1 LQIFNGFFFKIYKRF
16 MALCRAGSIINR
28 EWGCGRLFGYVR
40 VCKARMT
47 CGDYAVYR
55 GVYCSLCKALGR
67 RYGPLARLTLRY
79 DMAFYALL
87 ALRKAGDTEFA
98 PARCSF
104 NPLKKCLCCKSA
116 AIDAAA
122 DVSMLMA
129 YYKWRDTLRDSAWY
143 ARLLWAPAGIF
154 FLWAGCKAK
163 RRAPQAE
170 RIIRVAVAAQAMQE
184 AGYRRQEAG
193 EDEQEAGYRK
203 KEAGYRGQEAGEDV
217 TPDSCILTPDA
228 CSHPS
233 AHALGALCALL
244 DAWLYRLGYL
254 LGRWVYLMDA
264 ADDCE
269 DDRKRGR
276 FNPFLSGGSDPGG
289 LIRATSAELAGEWEA
304 LEACVEPD
312 ADARTPEICCI
323 LENILTLGL
332 AAMEQKVLKEMW
344 EMRQRKEGEANEKS
358 L

>member
-1 LQIFNGFFFKIYKRF
+1 MHPPAFGFSSIPHFPHKCKSQPAHGKMNARKIYKRF

-47 CGDYAVYR
+47 CGDYEVYR

-87 ALRKAGDTEFA
+87 ALREDGEARFA
-98 PARCSF
+98 PARCAF
-104 NPLKKCLCCKSA
+104 NPLRKCLGCKSA

-143 ARLLWAPAGIF
+143 AKLLWAPAGIF
-154 FLWAGCKAK
+154 FLLAGRRAK

-170 RIIRVAVAAQAMQE
+170 RIIRVAVMAQAMQE
-184 AGYRRQEAG
+184 AGYRKQ
-193 EDEQEAGYRK
+193 D
-203 KEAGYRGQEAGEDV
+203 AGEDV
-217 TPDSCILTPDA
+217 SPDA

-244 DAWLYRLGYL
+244 DARLYRLGYL

-269 DDRKRGR
+269 GDRKRGR
-276 FNPFLSGGSDPGG
+276 FNPFLSGGCDPEG

-304 LEACVEPD
+304 LEAYEEPD
-312 ADARTPEICCI
+312 AAESTPEIRRI

-332 AAMEQKVLKEMW
+332 AAVEQRVLKEMW
-344 EMRQRKEGEANEKS
+344 ESKEGVTNEKS